1 VRPAID
7 HEIFECI
14 AILESVIAA
23 RSSFT
28 MVDLGAGY
36 RRWTARAA
44 CALRL
49 KRSELQSRF
58 VAVEAEP
65 THFRWIKEHFIINRI
80 DLADCTLVN
89 APVTGRNERV
99 PFTVGHRQNGTVK
112 PFSHLRITASAIGPM
127 PKSSACNRPP

>member
-1 VRPAID
+1 MNLNIFAEFPTLDAHAPEGYQVEFLGHISKCEYQVRAATGGNAVRPAID
-7 HEIFECI
+7 HEIFEWI

-36 RRWTARAA
+36 GRWTARAA

-58 VAVEAEP
+58 VAVEG
-65 THFRWIKEHFIINRI
+65 RS
-80 DLADCTLVN
+80 
-89 APVTGRNERV
+89 GRNG
-99 PFTVGHRQNGTVK
+99 PNG
-112 PFSHLRITASAIGPM
+112 GP
-127 PKSSACNRPP
+127 A